1 MELTYR
7 EQIIQTINNLIE
19 AREIIF
25 EQIVNLAMSNEFSH
39 LKDAFDQGD
48 IYSFS
53 LKHFEEMEDVN
64 VQKIVKL
71 CKQKGVKNVLIH
83 FLNYFTATVTSAIFG
98 APNSKLLFI
107 GLEPPT
113 YILNSPDSITLEP
126 SFFTISNAFGVNW
139 NETSVD
145 SPGSKVILFIFVSW
159 KFGTS
164 TEATKS
170 ETYN

>member
-1 MELTYR
+1 MEVTYR

-19 AREIIF
+19 EREIIF

-71 CKQKGVKNVLIH
+71 CRKTEEI
-83 FLNYFTATVTSAIFG
+83 I
-98 APNSKLLFI
+98 
-107 GLEPPT
+107 
-113 YILNSPDSITLEP
+113 
-126 SFFTISNAFGVNW
+126 FTIMDLNGINENEVNL
-139 NETSVD
+139 NDE
-145 SPGSKVILFIFVSW
+145 
-159 KFGTS
+159 
-164 TEATKS
+164 
-170 ETYN
+170 